1 MLLPHALSMQRE
13 EEKCQESFPDY
24 FWQRVERGRD
34 KITQNRVT
42 SKRLFLQFRR
52 VMYGIELCAASYTQ
66 IHPKLGLKSTKFWR
80 TISAGTKVT
89 HSSREPSASS
99 SGFSLVLEPFSV
111 LGWQWMCQAPS
122 GQTCN
127 NTLPPSLQEEPR
139 KKTTYPR
146 RKEDKRKGVW
156 DALTPGGGGLHI
168 GHCPSCLFNGRMAC
182 EGGRGGRGR
191 FVFLL
196 LEYLPPYLRP
206 KCHCLESVS
215 QGRRKK
221 TRQH

>member
-42 SKRLFLQFRR
+42 SKQLFLQFRR

-66 IHPKLGLKSTKFWR
+66 IHPKLGLESTKFWR

-89 HSSREPSASS
+89 HTSRGPSAVPVSPPCA
-99 SGFSLVLEPFSV
+99 GTFFLPLDGNGCVRRRLDKHAIIP
-111 LGWQWMCQAPS
+111 C
-122 GQTCN
+122 
-127 NTLPPSLQEEPR
+127 LPPSRKSPG

-146 RKEDKRKGVW
+146 KKEDKRKGVW
-156 DALTPGGGGLHI
+156 DALTLGGLAYRTL
-168 GHCPSCLFNGRMAC
+168 P
-182 EGGRGGRGR
+182 
-191 FVFLL
+191 VLL
-196 LEYLPPYLRP
+196 
-206 KCHCLESVS
+206 V
-215 QGRRKK
+215 
-221 TRQH
+221 